1 MAISSIALPSL
12 IPLPTFK
19 TSQDVDSEFFSPIKK
34 FWQDLIETERRVDLN
49 SYVELLQKVI
59 TDSIPIPPNFV
70 IDHFLKFLISE
81 SQKDEK
87 SKENINF
94 KIEHQNKLLE
104 LARKIDKEIGVG
116 CIYEFLEFMSNIQ
129 ILLFTNNDYPTF
141 HNILSNS
148 NATPDVLTLCEDT
161 LLLLEKSLKNS
172 IKLIEINFISPK
184 IWQIQPDQVLNY
196 FSEVNEKWSLLSGL
210 ISRLIFALM
219 IWNASLIPGSN
230 EYSINEPLNFEK
242 IPAEVFQ
249 DLTQELIERNHQL
262 IQFWEHVTTISQYNF
277 SLEPYNNQKT
287 QKFLKKISDFKTN
300 LLKNLFPRSN
310 PSKFSQDK
318 TVLNDLFN
326 CLDTDLPNNLDIEK
340 YLENNDLD

>member
-34 FWQDLIETERRVDLN
+34 FWQDLIETERRIDLN

-81 SQKDEK
+81 NQKDEK
-87 SKENINF
+87 SKEDINF

-104 LARKIDKEIGVG
+104 LARAIDKEIGEV
-116 CIYEFLEFMSNIQ
+116 CIYEFLEYMINIQ

-141 HNILSNS
+141 HTILSNS

-161 LLLLEKSLKNS
+161 LLLLENSLKNS

-196 FSEVNEKWSLLSGL
+196 FSEVNEKWSLLAGL
-210 ISRLIFALM
+210 ILRLIFALM
-219 IWNASLIPGSN
+219 IWNASLNPGSN
-230 EYSINEPLNFEK
+230 EYSINEPLDFEK
-242 IPAEVFQ
+242 MPAEFFQ
-249 DLTQELIERNHQL
+249 DLTQELNERNHQL
-262 IQFWEHVTTISQYNF
+262 IQFWEHVTTISQYDL
-277 SLEPYNNQKT
+277 SLEPYNNLKN

-300 LLKNLFPRSN
+300 LLKNLFPRRSL
-310 PSKFSQDK
+310 PKFSHDR
-318 TVLNDLFN
+318 TGLNNLFN
-326 CLDTDLPNNLDIEK
+326 CLDTGLSDNIDIEK
-340 YLENNDLD
+340 YLEDNDLE